1 MVEKKQIEKLL
12 SDIKKADELRQ
23 TVAVLGDLISNHD
36 KFYEQSVSLNIK
48 YRKVFNDRDKELNFT
63 FGKNKTLCFVEHVKE
78 FYENMLKPYEQML
91 EGLSVINTNGF

>member
-1 MVEKKQIEKLL
+1 MVEKKQIEKIL

-23 TVAVLGDLISNHD
+23 TVAVLEDLIVNND

-48 YRKVFNDRDKELNFT
+48 YRKDFNDRDKELKFS
-63 FGKNKTLCFVEHVKE
+63 FGKDRVLCFVEHVKE
-78 FYENMLKPYEQML
+78 FYENMLKPYEQTL